1 MPDRVSVASNR
12 GWLDGG
18 SDSSAVSVRVRP
30 GRGAAARF
38 GTSPCEGVRR
48 SLRKFIHAHD
58 IARGSSELLAIKAAD
73 PDLWKR
79 RSMNMRN
86 LAAVAKK

>member
-1 MPDRVSVASNR
+1 MAD
-12 GWLDGG
+12 LI
-18 SDSSAVSVRVRP
+18 RVRSRCVFDP
-30 GRGAAARF
+30 VEAPLRASVPRHVK
-38 GTSPCEGVRR
+38 EYGV
-48 SLRKFIHAHD
+48 LRKFIHAHD

>member
-1 MPDRVSVASNR
+1 M
-12 GWLDGG
+12 
-18 SDSSAVSVRVRP
+18 
-30 GRGAAARF
+30 
-38 GTSPCEGVRR
+38 
-48 SLRKFIHAHD
+48 RKFIHAHD